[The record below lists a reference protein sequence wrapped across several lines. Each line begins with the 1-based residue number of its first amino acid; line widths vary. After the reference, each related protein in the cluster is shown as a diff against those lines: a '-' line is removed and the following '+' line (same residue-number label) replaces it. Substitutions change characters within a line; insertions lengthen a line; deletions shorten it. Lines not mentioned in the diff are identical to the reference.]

1 LAITSCQCPFARF
14 VSLDTGA
21 EREAL
26 AKAKRELEEERRR
39 YTEAWEKLGREREA
53 LLVRPA
59 AH

>member
-1 LAITSCQCPFARF
+1 M
-14 VSLDTGA
+14 SLDTGA

-53 LLVRPA
+53 LLVRPPPHGKTVA
-59 AH
+59 WLGR